1 MSLWLSRA
9 MQPIPAWGHVVERA
23 YLKMGL
29 TSKDRDLRTLFK
41 LLGKYGKN
49 AVLTAKCKS
58 TPKTLQ
64 SEKSFSSIFP
74 KGNFK

>member
-1 MSLWLSRA
+1 MLESKDSPYELVAIEGYATHTCLGPCCGKRLSEA
-9 MQPIPAWGHVVERA
+9 
-23 YLKMGL
+23 GL

-49 AVLTAKCKS
+49 AVLTAKYKS

-64 SEKSFSSIFP
+64 S
-74 KGNFK
+74 